1 MCHFV
6 NIRALGKVEKNGIEK
21 GTAEMIGIKKIRE
34 ATE

>member
-6 NIRALGKVEKNGIEK
+6 NISALGKVEKNGIEK
-21 GTAEMIGIKKIRE
+21 GHGRNDRIKKIRE